1 MKYLLVLAVVF
12 VGVWMWRN
20 NRINDQTTKRGGSSP
35 SKGADATQQI
45 MVSCAHCG
53 LHLPQT
59 EALAAPGA
67 DAAHPM
73 WFCSAEHRQLGV
85 KAG

>member
-1 MKYLLVLAVVF
+1 MKYLLVLGVVF
-12 VGVWMWRN
+12 VGVWIWRN
-20 NRINDQTTKRGGSSP
+20 NRVNAQMGKSGGMSP
-35 SKGADATQQI
+35 SRGADKTQQI

-59 EALAAPGA
+59 EALAAPDA

-73 WFCSAEHRQLGV
+73 WFCSTEHRQLGV

>member
-1 MKYLLVLAVVF
+1 MKYLLVLVVVF
-12 VGVWMWRN
+12 VGVWMWRH
-20 NRINDQTTKRGGSSP
+20 NRIASTQDKKQDAERETTR
-35 SKGADATQQI
+35 AQTQQI

-59 EALAAPGA
+59 EALSGPGGVA
-67 DAAHPM
+67 EQ
-73 WFCSAEHRQLGV
+73 WFCSSEHRKLGV

>member
-1 MKYLLVLAVVF
+1 MKYLLVLVVIF
-12 VGVWMWRN
+12 VGIWMWRN
-20 NRINDQTTKRGGSSP
+20 NRLNEQMSKQRKESPPTRGNKEQQT
-35 SKGADATQQI
+35 

-67 DAAHPM
+67 DAMHQV
-73 WFCSAEHRQLGV
+73 WFCSAEHRQLGAKV
-85 KAG
+85 G

>member
-1 MKYLLVLAVVF
+1 MKYLLVLVVVF

-20 NRINDQTTKRGGSSP
+20 NRIAATQNKEQQQARATKRQES
-35 SKGADATQQI
+35 QQI

-53 LHLPQT
+53 LHLLQT
-59 EALAAPGA
+59 EALPGPGGVA
-67 DAAHPM
+67 EQ
-73 WFCSAEHRQLGV
+73 WFCSSEHRKLGV

>member
-1 MKYLLVLAVVF
+1 MKYLLVL

-20 NRINDQTTKRGGSSP
+20 NRI
-35 SKGADATQQI
+35 AATQDKQQQKTRAANRQDKQQI

-59 EALAAPGA
+59 EALPGPGGVA
-67 DAAHPM
+67 EQ
-73 WFCSAEHRQLGV
+73 WFCSSEHRKLGV

>member
-1 MKYLLVLAVVF
+1 MKDVLVLAVVF
-12 VGVWMWRN
+12 MGVWMWRH
-20 NRINDQTTKRGGSSP
+20 NRTAAVQEKKQQAAREASRVQ
-35 SKGADATQQI
+35 TQQT

-59 EALAAPGA
+59 EALPGPNGFA
-67 DAAHPM
+67 EQ
-73 WFCSAEHRQLGV
+73 WFCSSEHRKLGV

>member
-1 MKYLLVLAVVF
+1 MKYLLVLVVVF
-12 VGVWMWRN
+12 IGIWMWRN
-20 NRINDQTTKRGGSSP
+20 NRI
-35 SKGADATQQI
+35 AATQDKQQQKTRATHRRENQQI

-59 EALAAPGA
+59 EALPGPNGLA
-67 DAAHPM
+67 EQ
-73 WFCSAEHRQLGV
+73 WFCSSEHRKLGV